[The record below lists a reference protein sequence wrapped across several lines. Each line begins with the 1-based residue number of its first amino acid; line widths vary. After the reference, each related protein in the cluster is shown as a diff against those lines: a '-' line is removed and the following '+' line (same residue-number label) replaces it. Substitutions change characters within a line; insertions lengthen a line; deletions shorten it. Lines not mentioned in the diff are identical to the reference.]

1 MLIPLCLNK
10 FSLISPLSSS
20 FIFAVILETIHPL
33 PVFSNLVTIWRSF
46 SNIIR
51 QAKFL
56 PHWKPMPGHLRCDLV
71 LSRSSHVRLSATPW
85 TVTRQV
91 PLSMGFFRQENWSGF
106 LCPPSGDL
114 SDPGVEPVSLMS
126 PALAG
131 RFFTSG
137 ATWETHHVT
146 LGKSVHSTE
155 PLVQQLSGLTLC
167 QNWGTWLNTAVCL
180 KRSWCVCSGAG
191 PGLHTWNSLQGFSV
205 CSQGCQPLL

>member
-1 MLIPLCLNK
+1 MLHISEVKCAFWEAPLPCCFHEERKSHEKEFHTRTKACAVIPIYLCPLEPCWYHCVWISSVS
-10 FSLISPLSSS
+10 SLLSPLSSS

-91 PLSMGFFRQENWSGF
+91 PLSMGFFRQENWSG
-106 LCPPSGDL
+106 LPYPPPGDL
-114 SDPGVEPVSLMS
+114 PDQGTKPRS
-126 PALAG
+126 PALQAD
-131 RFFTSG
+131 S
-137 ATWETHHVT
+137 
-146 LGKSVHSTE
+146 LLSE
-155 PLVQQLSGLTLC
+155 PP
-167 QNWGTWLNTAVCL
+167 GT
-180 KRSWCVCSGAG
+180 
-191 PGLHTWNSLQGFSV
+191 
-205 CSQGCQPLL
+205 PLLIVVFDKNMLLILM